1 MKIYVDFDGV
11 ILDTDAVLDKEY
23 SKIQNI
29 SRSEFVKKYDW
40 DKLVN
45 VATIINDSLYNLK
58 NTKYDTYILSKIS
71 SINEAISKVR
81 YLRDNDIFANIHF
94 VPTQISKSDIV
105 SAKGNILIDDK
116 VYNLEQ
122 WEEKGGIPIFFNKD
136 NNDYD
141 VRGKKNTKY
150 KKICNLDILI
160 DDILD

>member
-141 VRGKKNTKY
+141 VRGKKNRKY